1 MLWRFALRRLFK
13 TMHAATCL
21 LHVALCVCVACCI
34 MCAAWVHR
42 AWCTVALWQ
51 VGALASLQELDLSS
65 NLIEAI
71 PPFMYRIQS
80 G

>member
-1 MLWRFALRRLFK
+1 
-13 TMHAATCL
+13 
-21 LHVALCVCVACCI
+21 
-34 MCAAWVHR
+34 MCAAWCIVS
-42 AWCTVALWQ
+42 VALLQQLWQ

-80 G
+80 GYQ